1 MKFWTAFCCLF
12 LAVQSGFSGL
22 AHWEAFNWGKSFD
35 GKAYV
40 TQANQGSNAN
50 EYDIHFGES
59 WQSVRIFKLL
69 EPLDQPLKVYVSSH
83 PQNSALYKDSYRTYV
98 GESLRMWNEAL
109 EGRLNFSYTKNRHDA
124 DITLDWVPAFPDPY
138 VAGLTTYRVG
148 HAAIEIKT
156 MGVPEADIKGN
167 IIHEIGHAL
176 GISGHSNAPDDM
188 MVGTRKWHRTG
199 AAYSPQLSKR
209 DVQAIQRLYSLTW
222 KKGEDLY
229 AAQAQAA
236 SVQSVAGLKTNRQN
250 LTLTPL
256 DDTDLI
262 HWKEAQAKETQWPS
276 LKPKYTQIFPN

>member
-12 LAVQSGFSGL
+12 LAAQSGFSGL
-22 AHWEAFNWGKSFD
+22 AHWEASNWGKLPD

-40 TQANQGSNAN
+40 TQANQGSNAH

-83 PQNSALYKDSYRTYV
+83 PQNSALYKESYRTYV

-188 MVGTRKWHRTG
+188 MVGTRKWHRAG

-262 HWKEAQAKETQWPS
+262 HWKEAQAKETQSPA